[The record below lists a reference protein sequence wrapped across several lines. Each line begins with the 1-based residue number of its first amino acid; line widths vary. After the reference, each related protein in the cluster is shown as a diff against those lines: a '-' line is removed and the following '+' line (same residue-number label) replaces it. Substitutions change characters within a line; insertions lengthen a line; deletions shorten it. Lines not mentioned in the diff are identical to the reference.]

1 MSIIGAVW
9 IQGKYY
15 YIVYYTTL
23 IIAHCWIYSL
33 LNLCQHHSSCLA
45 VVTLSQAYRP
55 SEIYWSMGLNCLT
68 FLQNIKQVIVLQVN
82 IMMKLYK
89 IFVKGT
95 VDLAINFVAFC
106 VHSTSCLHD
115 R

>member
-33 LNLCQHHSSCLA
+33 LSLCQHHSSCLA

-55 SEIYWSMGLNCLT
+55 SEMYWNMGLNCLT
-68 FLQNIKQVIVLQVN
+68 FLQNIKQVIMLQVN
-82 IMMKLYK
+82 TLMKLYK
-89 IFVKGT
+89 FW
-95 VDLAINFVAFC
+95 
-106 VHSTSCLHD
+106 
-115 R
+115 